1 MGPSKC
7 NNVKP
12 DEGGGGV
19 GGGVGRVEALAAAVE
34 EEGVGARREAAAGVV
49 VDGRVGAAG
58 REGDGEREREAG
70 EALAGASPRLAH
82 REGAGGGGRRRRR
95 RVQRL
100 LRYREFGDG
109 RFEVAG
115 GVSRWLRFGV
125 RRNQNQNMA
134 SPVLA
139 RLSVKSGS

>member
-1 MGPSKC
+1 M
-7 NNVKP
+7 
-12 DEGGGGV
+12 
-19 GGGVGRVEALAAAVE
+19 E
-34 EEGVGARREAAAGVV
+34 EEGVGARREGAAGVV
-49 VDGRVGAAG
+49 VDGRVRAAG
-58 REGDGEREREAG
+58 REGDGEREDG
-70 EALAGASPRLAH
+70 EAASPRLPH
-82 REGAGGGGRRRRR
+82 REGAGGGGRRR

-134 SPVLA
+134 
-139 RLSVKSGS
+139 